1 MPVRKT
7 FKKLFLNWNCKKR
20 KGRIEIESLH
30 SLLYIFTGTEDSVG
44 DLFQMTSSSKNNNCK
59 TMKSLQS
66 GELSLPTSTSVPNCK
81 STPGRR
87 KKPSLNSRERN
98 VRRIESNERER
109 LRMHGLN
116 EAFQVC
122 TLYTWVSWV
131 VEEFLRGGAKLG
143 GNWHNSRE
151 RNVRWIE
158 SNERDRLR
166 MHGLK

>member
-1 MPVRKT
+1 MNFISSQKKECNASKKNFQET
-7 FKKLFLNWNCKKR
+7 FFELKLQEKEKVGQ
-20 KGRIEIESLH
+20 KYVESLH
-30 SLLYIFTGTEDSVG
+30 SLLHIFTGTEDSVG
-44 DLFQMTSSSKNNNCK
+44 DLFQMTSSNKNNNCK

-131 VEEFLRGGAKLG
+131 VEFLRGGGKIGGKLT
-143 GNWHNSRE
+143 
-151 RNVRWIE
+151 
-158 SNERDRLR
+158 
-166 MHGLK
+166 